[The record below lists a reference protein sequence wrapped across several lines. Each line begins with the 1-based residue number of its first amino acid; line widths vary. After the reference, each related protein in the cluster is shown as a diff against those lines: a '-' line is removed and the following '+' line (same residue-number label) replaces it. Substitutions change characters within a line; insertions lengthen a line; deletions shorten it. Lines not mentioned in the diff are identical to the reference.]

1 MKRYDNLLND
11 NADKI
16 IGKYRRSV
24 ILLALLLLFSLG
36 LYVLYTMHKSV
47 QVVERHIPVEVTKDK
62 EIVREDS
69 ILCMAT
75 AFAIQETKCND
86 VASPCG
92 KYVGYLQ
99 MSEQIV
105 KECNRI
111 VGKNLYK
118 PEDRHDWETNI
129 EMFTVIMERHN
140 PELDID
146 RAIDIWN
153 KYCPHAYRKAV
164 KNYYKFLLLNN

>member
-47 QVVERHIPVEVTKDK
+47 QVVERHIPVEVTK
-62 EIVREDS
+62 EICREDS
-69 ILCMAT
+69 IMYMAI
-75 AFAIQETKCND
+75 AIAIQETRCND
-86 VASPCG
+86 VSSPCG

-99 MSEQIV
+99 MSEQLV
-105 KECNRI
+105 NKCNEI
-111 VGKNLYK
+111 LGKKIYSMY
-118 PEDRHDWETNI
+118 DRHDWECNLA
-129 EMFTVIMERHN
+129 MFTILMDKYN
-140 PELDID
+140 PSLDID
-146 RAIDIWN
+146 TAIDFWN
-153 KYCPHAYRKAV
+153 LYCPKSYRKAV
-164 KNYYKFLLLNN
+164 KNYYKFLLINN